1 MDFALDKADRQFL
14 DGFREYLDGL
24 VAEGYYANPGLVGP
38 DHTMDEAEM
47 ADRQAFI
54 VRLGKDGWLGL
65 SWPVEYGGHGA
76 SGIHQWLMLDELNR
90 RQMPSMMLGVLMI
103 GPTILRTGSEEQ
115 KKTYLAGL
123 LSGELEFCL
132 GYSEPGAG
140 TDLANLQTRA
150 VRDGDDY
157 VINGQKI
164 YTTAAQYA
172 SHVWLSVRT
181 GAPDSRHAG
190 ISVIIVPLD
199 TPGITVRPLITGA
212 DYRTNEVF
220 YDNVRVPA
228 ANLVGEEN
236 GGWKV
241 ISMALDFE
249 RTPTANRLVRELGEV
264 LHWATEENADGVR
277 PANDPLVRATIGK
290 LAAKLDIARL
300 FSLRIAGMVANGQV
314 PNVEG
319 SMAKVWNSDYGQEL
333 TATALSLMGREGVI
347 GLGEPSAPL
356 DGVMELTYRESSV
369 FRFAAGTNEVQR
381 DIIAQ
386 RGLGLPR
393 NRR

>member
-1 MDFALDKADRQFL
+1 MDFALKQDDRAL
-14 DGFREYLDGL
+14 LNEFRSYLDGL
-24 VAEGYYANPGLVGP
+24 VAEGFYANPGLVGP
-38 DHTMDEAEM
+38 DHAMGEAEN
-47 ADRQAFI
+47 AERKAFLA
-54 VRLGKDGWLGL
+54 RLGADGWLGI
-65 SWPVEYGGHGA
+65 SWPVEYGGKGA
-76 SGIHQWLMLDELNR
+76 TGIQQWLLLDELNR
-90 RQMPSMMLGVLMI
+90 RQMPSMLLGVLMI
-103 GPTILRTGSEEQ
+103 GPTILRIGSDAQ
-115 KKTYLAGL
+115 KRDYLPGL
-123 LSGELEFCL
+123 LSGEHEFCL
-132 GYSEPGAG
+132 GYTEPGAG

-172 SHVWLSVRT
+172 SHVWLCVRT

-212 DYRTNEVF
+212 DYRVNEVF

-228 ANLVGEEN
+228 SNRVGEEN
-236 GGWKV
+236 EGWKV
-241 ISMALDFE
+241 VAMALDFE
-249 RTPTANRLVRELGEV
+249 RTPTANRLVREFGEL
-264 LHWATEENADGVR
+264 LHWATAENAEGAR
-277 PANDPLVRATIGK
+277 PADDPLVRANIGK
-290 LAAKLDIARL
+290 LSARMEVMRM

-314 PNVEG
+314 PGVEG
-319 SMAKVWNSDYGQEL
+319 SMAKIWSSDYGQQL
-333 TATALSLMGREGVI
+333 TDAAISMMGREGVI
-347 GLGEPSAPL
+347 ALGEPDAPL
-356 DGVMELTYRESSV
+356 DGVMELTYRESTV

-386 RGLGLPR
+386 RGLGLPK

>member
-1 MDFALDKADRQFL
+1 MDFALEQADRLFL
-14 DGFREYLDGL
+14 DEFRGYLDSL
-24 VAEGYYANPGLVGP
+24 VAEGYYATPGLVGP
-38 DHTMDEAEM
+38 DHAMGDEDAAE
-47 ADRQAFI
+47 RKRFI
-54 VRLGKDGWLGL
+54 ERLGRDGWLGI
-65 SWPVEYGGHGA
+65 SWPKEFGGRGA
-76 SGIHQWLMLDELNR
+76 SGIQQWLMLDELNR

-103 GPTILRTGSEEQ
+103 GPTLLRTGSEEQ
-115 KKTYLAGL
+115 KKEYLPKL
-123 LSGELEFCL
+123 LSGEYEFCL

-172 SHVWLSVRT
+172 THVWLSVRT

-190 ISVIIVPLD
+190 VSMIIVPVD

-220 YDNVRVPA
+220 YDNVRVPV
-228 ANLVGEEN
+228 ANRVGEEN

-241 ISMALDFE
+241 ISMALEFE
-249 RTPTANRLVRELGEV
+249 RTPTANRLVREFGEV
-264 LHWATEENADGVR
+264 LHWATGVDGDGTR
-277 PANDPLVRATIGK
+277 PADDPLVRARIGQ
-290 LAAKLDIARL
+290 LATRLDVARL
-300 FSLRIAGMVANGQV
+300 FSLRIAGMVANGEV
-314 PNVEG
+314 PSVEG
-319 SMAKVWNSDYGQEL
+319 SMAKVWNSDYGQHL
-333 TATALSLMGREGVI
+333 TDAALSLMGPEGAI
-347 GLGEPSAPL
+347 GLGEPDAPL
-356 DGVMELTYRESSV
+356 DGVMELTYRESTV

>member
-1 MDFALDKADRQFL
+1 MDFALRQEDRNLL
-14 DGFREYLDGL
+14 DEFRAYLDGL
-24 VAEGYYANPGLVGP
+24 VEEGFYANPGLVGP
-38 DHTMDEAEM
+38 DHAMGAAENEE
-47 ADRQAFI
+47 RKAFLA
-54 VRLGKDGWLGL
+54 RLGADGWLGI
-65 SWPVEYGGHGA
+65 SWPVEYGGRA
-76 SGIHQWLMLDELNR
+76 ATGIQQWLLLDELNR
-90 RQMPSMMLGVLMI
+90 RQFPSMMLGVLMI
-103 GPTILRTGSEEQ
+103 GPTILRIGSDAQ
-115 KKTYLAGL
+115 KRDYLPGL
-123 LSGELEFCL
+123 LSGEHEFCL
-132 GYSEPGAG
+132 GYTEPGAG

-172 SHVWLSVRT
+172 THVWLCVRT

-212 DYRTNEVF
+212 DYRVNEVF

-228 ANLVGEEN
+228 TNRVGEEN
-236 GGWKV
+236 EGWKV
-241 ISMALDFE
+241 VAMALDFE
-249 RTPTANRLVRELGEV
+249 RTPTANRLVREFGEL
-264 LHWATEENADGVR
+264 LHWATAVNADGVR
-277 PANDPLVRATIGK
+277 PADDPLVRANIGK
-290 LAAKLDIARL
+290 LSARMEVMRM

-319 SMAKVWNSDYGQEL
+319 SMAKIWSSDFGQQL
-333 TATALSLMGREGVI
+333 TDAAISMMGREGVI
-347 GLGEPSAPL
+347 GLGEPDAPL
-356 DGVMELTYRESSV
+356 DGVMELTYRESTV

-386 RGLGLPR
+386 RGLGLPK

>member
-1 MDFALDKADRQFL
+1 MDFALDRADREFL
-14 DGFREYLDGL
+14 EEFRAYLDSL
-24 VAEGYYANPGLVGP
+24 VSEGFYSNPGLVGP
-38 DHTMDEAEM
+38 DHAMGEEEM
-47 ADRQAFI
+47 AERKRFI
-54 VRLGKDGWLGL
+54 ERLGQDGWLGI
-65 SWPVEYGGHGA
+65 SWPVEYGGRGMA
-76 SGIHQWLMLDELNR
+76 GIRQWLMLDELSR
-90 RQMPSMMLGVLMI
+90 RQMPSMLLGVLMI
-103 GPTILRTGSEEQ
+103 GPTILRIGSGEHKAE
-115 KKTYLAGL
+115 YLPKL
-123 LSGELEFCL
+123 LSGEYEFCL

-150 VRDGDDY
+150 VREGDEY

-172 SHVWLSVRT
+172 THVWLSVRT

-190 ISVIIVPLD
+190 VTVIVVPID

-220 YDNVRVPA
+220 YDDVRVPV
-228 ANLVGEEN
+228 ANRVGEEN

-241 ISMALDFE
+241 ISMALQFE
-249 RTPTANRLVRELGEV
+249 RTPTANRLVREFGEV
-264 LHWATEENADGVR
+264 LHWATTDGPDGTR
-277 PANDPLVRATIGK
+277 PADNPLVRARIGR
-290 LAAKLDIARL
+290 LSAHADVARL
-300 FSLRIAGMVANGQV
+300 FSLRIAGMVANGEV
-314 PNVEG
+314 PLAEG
-319 SMAKVWNSDYGQEL
+319 SMAKVWNTDYGQEL
-333 TATALSLMGREGVI
+333 TGAALAMMGPEGVI
-347 GLGEPSAPL
+347 GLGEPETPL
-356 DGVMELTYRESSV
+356 DGVMELTYRESTV